1 MALTVADQPL
11 TDEVTRART
20 GLTARRVLVVK
31 SDDGSEVTSAAAI
44 GATGIPSIGAAH
56 PDLPQLSVDSI
67 TANRA
72 DGPTLRLVDIAYTT
86 LDYATPDNPLEW
98 DDVITWSFQETT
110 ESYFLDK
117 SDPPKPAVNSA
128 GQRFAELP
136 IREATNIIATI
147 RRNVASFDFDQ
158 ALQYRDAINSDTF
171 TVDGVLITERQAKL
185 QITGVSEVK
194 NLNGT
199 SYREITIQLKFR
211 DDWRDNIADRGTEQL
226 NDSTRIPIFAGDAAV
241 PVVDDWP
248 LDGSGVAK
256 PNSTDVPATL
266 EFKAYPELAF
276 APLNFT

>member
-1 MALTVADQPL
+1 MALVVQDQPL
-11 TDEVTRART
+11 TDEVTRTRT

-110 ESYFLDK
+110 ESYALDL
-117 SDPPKPAVNSA
+117 SDPVKPVVTSA

-136 IREATNIIATI
+136 TREGSSIVATI
-147 RRNVASFDFDQ
+147 RRNVASFDFAQ
-158 ALQYRDAINSDTF
+158 ALQYNNAINTDAF
-171 TVDGVLITERQAKL
+171 TVDGVSIAARQAKL
-185 QITGVSEVK
+185 QITGVSEGK

-211 DDWRDNIADRGTEQL
+211 EDWRDNKADRGTKQL
-226 NDSTRIPIFAGDAAV
+226 SGGELVPIVAGDTNQ
-241 PVVDDWP
+241 PVEDDWP
-248 LDGSGVAK
+248 LDGSGAAK
-256 PNSTDVPATL
+256 ANSTDEPATL
-266 EFKAYPELAF
+266 EFKAYAELAF
-276 APLNFT
+276 SPWSFT